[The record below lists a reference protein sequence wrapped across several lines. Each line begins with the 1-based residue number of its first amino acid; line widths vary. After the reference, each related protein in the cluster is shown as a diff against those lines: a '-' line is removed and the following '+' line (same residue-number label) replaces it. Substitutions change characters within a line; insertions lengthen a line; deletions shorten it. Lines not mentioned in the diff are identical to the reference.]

1 MAAINAPPTD
11 IIEHNRRITNHMP
24 LTVWKRLK
32 GLLYSALIIALA
44 VYAIQANADP
54 TAVFIATA
62 TVIAVITGVEVK
74 EVEIATAISIRFWPH
89 DPGDRREDDDP

>member
-1 MAAINAPPTD
+1 MSVS
-11 IIEHNRRITNHMP
+11 
-24 LTVWKRLK
+24 VWKRLK
-32 GLLYSALIIALA
+32 GIFYSGLIFALA

-74 EVEIATAISIRFWPH
+74 EVEIAKAISITFWQ
-89 DPGDRREDDDP
+89 DSGNREDDDP